1 MKHTCKQCNEE
12 KSIEDFYKSVTKV
25 DGTDMYK
32 VVHNRKGTTH
42 YIRTIKGNK
51 ICNECMVTKK
61 KEYAKVS
68 NDNRIEKYIE
78 KRKKDGNPVVK
89 QFTPDERVNQLEQ
102 AVEDILI
109 EHESLLVTSI
119 AKKMKCSSRTVL
131 RILKRSQ
138 YHDMRT
144 LRSVYDQHFK

>member
-1 MKHTCKQCNEE
+1 MGNKYQ
-12 KSIEDFYKSVTKV
+12 VTHFRTGDVAMIK
-25 DGTDMYK
+25 
-32 VVHNRKGTTH
+32 
-42 YIRTIKGNK
+42 TIKGNK
-51 ICNECMVTKK
+51 VCNECMVTKK

-89 QFTPDERVNQLEQ
+89 QFTPDERIDQLEQ
-102 AVEDILI
+102 AIEDILI